1 MKRLLAVGIAALCIA
16 AAYAQG
22 VPTNWLLS
30 PNGTESV
37 NGVITYGQ
45 SPGTLQVAVA
55 SLRDAKGYIKLVP
68 TTGQTLS
75 YGGTVGCSP
84 VSATAGKCVS
94 VMQLTPAGTLATLTI
109 NTPLYPV
116 DGEVMQI
123 FSTQIITALTMTASQ
138 GQTINGGLTALAANT
153 GYAWL
158 YSAGSSATNG
168 TWDRIQ

>member
-1 MKRLLAVGIAALCIA
+1 MKRLLAVGIAAFCIA

-22 VPTNWLLS
+22 VPTLWLAT
-30 PNGTESV
+30 PNGQEAV
-37 NGVITYGQ
+37 NVTAY
-45 SPGTLQVAVA
+45 SPGAQIASVAVGA
-55 SLRDAKGYIKLVP
+55 IRDARGYSKQVP
-68 TTGQTLS
+68 LTGATITF
-75 YGGTVGCSP
+75 GGAIGCSP
-84 VSATAGKCVS
+84 VSATAGACTS
-94 VMQLTPAGTLATLTI
+94 VLQLTPAGTLATLTI
-109 NTPLYPV
+109 KTPLYPV

-138 GQTINGGLTALAANT
+138 SQTIDGGLTALAANT